1 VPQVFLLSD
10 QPVLLV
16 GFEYVLRQHSFDV
29 VGRCQTAEFPVALRA
44 TSGADAVKPDAILLD
59 ITAGLTFTSL
69 GDLHQCAPDCPVVL
83 WADVLPL
90 ELMFKT
96 LEYGVRG
103 IVQRNAQPE
112 QLVESLRKVVAGE
125 LQIGFGTARDGAQP
139 HRKVSL
145 TPREREIV
153 ALLRQGMRNK
163 QIAGEMGITEG
174 TVKIYLF
181 RLFHKLGV
189 RNRFELA
196 RCGALEQLQLTP
208 AAPPPPKTDKSLRT
222 GSLM

>member
-1 VPQVFLLSD
+1 LSD

-16 GFEYVLRQHSFDV
+16 GFEHVLLQNGFEI
-29 VGRCQTAEFPVALRA
+29 VGRCQAGEFAEMFRSAPPE
-44 TSGADAVKPDAILLD
+44 GPKPDAVLLD

-69 GDLHQCAPDCPVVL
+69 GEMHESIPGCPVVL
-83 WADVLPL
+83 WADALPL

-103 IVQRNAQPE
+103 IVQRNSRPE
-112 QLVESLRKVVAGE
+112 QLIDSLRKVVAGE
-125 LQIGFGTARDGAQP
+125 LQIGFGAARDGAQP
-139 HRKVSL
+139 RRKVSL
-145 TPREREIV
+145 TPREREII
-153 ALLRQGMRNK
+153 ALLRQGLRNK
-163 QIAGEMGITEG
+163 QIPGEMGITEG

-196 RCGALEQLQLTP
+196 RCGILEQLQLTP
-208 AAPPPPKTDKSLRT
+208 PALPPPPKPEKVLRP